1 MWITLAALGLFTAW
15 IAFLSY
21 WKGYAQSQ
29 RQVRWLRQELLRAE
43 RIAEQ
48 MKDAAIDAEL
58 DSLLRTAK

>member
-1 MWITLAALGLFTAW
+1 V
-15 IAFLSY
+15 AFLSY

-58 DSLLRTAK
+58 DGLLRTAK

>member
-1 MWITLAALGLFTAW
+1 MWMTLAAFGLFTAW

-21 WKGYAQSQ
+21 WKGYAKSQ
-29 RQVRWLRQELLRAE
+29 QHVRWLRQELLRAE

-58 DSLLRTAK
+58 DGLLRTAK

>member
-1 MWITLAALGLFTAW
+1 MVSALITFALFTGCV
-15 IAFLSY
+15 AFLSY
-21 WKGYAQSQ
+21 WKGYAKSQ

-58 DSLLRTAK
+58 DGLLRTAK